1 MSTTF
6 TRTYYDVNEQE
17 MQNSSVQ
24 NTNNWVM
31 NSSLRENLNN
41 CFANDGGRHAQSET
55 ARPQNSNGS
64 LNLHEK
70 VHVETLLQNR
80 HVEAASFDRTNK
92 DYANVK
98 LSNPKL
104 CGNSKENMT
113 NADTR
118 LTHPLIN
125 YRGMY
130 TAEYKFTPFLH
141 MNPQNVIVENEKFIT
156 PQRLGTSTRIDA
168 KKENVSNKDLQEELK
183 FSNIVSGLLPKKL
196 N

>member
-17 MQNSSVQ
+17 MYNSSVQ
-24 NTNNWVM
+24 STNNWVM
-31 NSSLRENLNN
+31 NSKLQEHNKS
-41 CFANDGGRHAQSET
+41 CFANDGGRHSQSEV
-55 ARPQNSNGS
+55 ARPENSNGS
-64 LNLHEK
+64 LNLSEK
-70 VHVETLLQNR
+70 VNIETLLQNR
-80 HVEAASFDRTNK
+80 HLEASSFDRSNK
-92 DYANVK
+92 DYADVK
-98 LSNPKL
+98 LSTPKL

-130 TAEYKFTPFLH
+130 TADYKFTPYLH
-141 MNPQNVIVENEKFIT
+141 MNPQNVMVDNSKFIS
-156 PQRLGTSTRIDA
+156 PKRLGTSTRLDA
-168 KKENVSNKDLQEELK
+168 KKENTRSNDTQDNNN

-196 N
+196 